1 MLVLMREVVGWMGGR
16 EHRILATFIISQGTM
31 EVEARK
37 EQRG

>member
-1 MLVLMREVVGWMGGR
+1 MLVLMREVVGWMGG
-16 EHRILATFIISQGTM
+16 EHGVLATLIISQGAM